1 MVGENS
7 ANWMDGRN
15 QTNYTCEYCSKEF
28 IAGKCED
35 RKYCSSE
42 CGHKDSA
49 GKTRPKTGGR
59 IKLTCDWCKV
69 EFERLKCNVPDRY
82 NNRFCSNDCQ
92 YAWMSENLSG
102 ENNWKWI
109 SDRTKLKN
117 YGTNKIRCSSRAMK
131 WRKEIFERD
140 DYTCQLCG
148 QYGGTLNGHHIKPFC
163 KYPDMV
169 FDLENGITLCYDCHK
184 EVTWGDNNYENLF
197 DMMVNGFE
205 C

>member
-1 MVGENS
+1 MVKLICPVCNKSFKRNSWYIKQHKILTCSDRCRKEYMVGENS

-69 EFERLKCNVPDRY
+69 EFERLKCNVPDR
-82 NNRFCSNDCQ
+82 
-92 YAWMSENLSG
+92 
-102 ENNWKWI
+102 
-109 SDRTKLKN
+109 
-117 YGTNKIRCSSRAMK
+117 
-131 WRKEIFERD
+131 
-140 DYTCQLCG
+140 
-148 QYGGTLNGHHIKPFC
+148 
-163 KYPDMV
+163 
-169 FDLENGITLCYDCHK
+169 
-184 EVTWGDNNYENLF
+184 
-197 DMMVNGFE
+197 
-205 C
+205 